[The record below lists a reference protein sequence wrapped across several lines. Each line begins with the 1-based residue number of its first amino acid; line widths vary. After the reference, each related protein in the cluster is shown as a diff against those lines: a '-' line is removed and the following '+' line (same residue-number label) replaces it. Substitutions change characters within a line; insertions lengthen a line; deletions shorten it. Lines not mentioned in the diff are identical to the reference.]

1 MKMKLAIV
9 KAHESFK
16 VGDVIEATPEQ
27 AIALI
32 NDGFCVTASEYEAKQ
47 SIVKAKHDAVK
58 AEVVKAKSEGKIAPK
73 DETIEASKLA
83 LVDSGNDLS
92 LVLESIRN
100 LPVQDKS
107 NLSSRITAAGQE
119 SEGHDVQIGDMSLR
133 ETVKGYL
140 KASEPF
146 SKTVRQG
153 GILRAAKGDSRAIED
168 AVAASRV
175 RASIGKKLADM
186 VSAGADFSFNKDVIT
201 AGTDYADP
209 AGALGVLNTGLT
221 LQWNLGFLANQL
233 AVIDDITTDISNTPV
248 MFNQYARTRYIKVP
262 GVMLKTSSNSWALNA
277 SAGNDV
283 DVNVLMDT
291 HAGVPITI
299 NNNILGSTARQLFNE
314 QKAPQMYGLGEYII
328 YKLVNTIVNG
338 STRIANDGS
347 STSTI
352 KFNPNYTNPT
362 NGNTFNVAGASLST
376 FVADLPAAMDLAK
389 FPGGDEED
397 GAADLQRFAWVHTS
411 VYSGVAADT
420 NYILNQS
427 IQGIKQN
434 IGENLIQTGR
444 FTRIGNTKFRKS
456 QLITDQC
463 ATTGTG
469 ADGGANAIF
478 VTPGNYRNA
487 TTVGF
492 AGTRSSLLFVS
503 RVPLDYTKVMPEIPS
518 TAAIELVT
526 EPKTGIT
533 FMVVKYLD
541 HAYETANMR
550 VQLMFGTAI
559 GDERQ
564 GMLLNAK

>member
-119 SEGHDVQIGDMSLR
+119 SESHDVQIGDMSLR

-262 GVMLKTSSNSWALNA
+262 GVQLKTSSNSW
-277 SAGNDV
+277 SGGTGNDV

>member
-119 SEGHDVQIGDMSLR
+119 SESHDVQIGDMSLR